1 MLYRSIVLVN
11 SANKNGKSSFLYNVF
26 KTNRLGVR
34 WMNQSEMLNSSICA
48 LLALI
53 ENKAKEGNSDSIDKT
68 LPELVNATAEL
79 IKSQY

>member
-1 MLYRSIVLVN
+1 
-11 SANKNGKSSFLYNVF
+11 
-26 KTNRLGVR
+26 
-34 WMNQSEMLNSSICA
+34 MNQSEMLNSSICA